1 MIDRTP
7 RGDFTEKLFSLFQY
21 KYSDEIEHSQ
31 VRRTPLIQM
40 RPPSLLRYRVQR
52 YCDTGRGVITMK
64 GAVFFGYI
72 R

>member
-1 MIDRTP
+1 MIDRIL

-40 RPPSLLRYRVQR
+40 RPPSLLRYRAWR
-52 YCDTGRGVITMK
+52 NYDEGRS
-64 GAVFFGYI
+64 VFRIYT
-72 R
+72 